1 MKVGEV
7 LASRKGAD
15 TLDVLKQFFL
25 VGYFTYSYLSKKSL
39 ENTFI
44 VRRH

>member
-1 MKVGEV
+1 MKVREV
-7 LASRKGAD
+7 LASRKGAG
-15 TLDVLKQFFL
+15 TLNALKQFFL
-25 VGYFTYSYLSKKSL
+25 AGYFTYSYLSKKSL